1 MKIQKLFYLF
11 AIAAISLSLLN
22 GCGKKDASGNKDDK
36 KDAKKDVVINENT
49 PFHLKYEMSSD
60 AEKGSMDMYV
70 KGKNVKLEI
79 KAKDKGQDV
88 NSTMFV
94 KEGIMYMVMDVM
106 GQKMGMK
113 MDVSKDENF
122 QKDFAKLY
130 DVKDK
135 LKDYTKSGTEE
146 IIGYKC
152 DVYTKGEE
160 KIWIYQDKMALK
172 FTDGKMT
179 MTASVFEP
187 DVKLAEDFLNPPKD
201 IDFKSMDDL
210 KNMGQ

>member
-1 MKIQKLFYLF
+1 
-11 AIAAISLSLLN
+11 
-22 GCGKKDASGNKDDK
+22 
-36 KDAKKDVVINENT
+36 
-49 PFHLKYEMSSD
+49 
-60 AEKGSMDMYV
+60 
-70 KGKNVKLEI
+70 
-79 KAKDKGQDV
+79 
-88 NSTMFV
+88 
-94 KEGIMYMVMDVM
+94 
-106 GQKMGMK
+106 

-135 LKDYTKSGTEE
+135 LKDYTKGGTEE

>member
-1 MKIQKLFYLF
+1 MKIQKLMYLF
-11 AIAAISLSLLN
+11 AVVFLSFSLIA
-22 GCGKKDASGNKDDK
+22 GCEKKEATDSKDGKKEDK
-36 KDAKKDVVINENT
+36 KDVAINENT
-49 PFHLKYEMSSD
+49 PFHLKYEMASD
-60 AEKGSMDMYV
+60 VEKGSMDMYV

-88 NSTMFV
+88 NSVMYV
-94 KEGIMYMVMDVM
+94 KEGMMYMVMDMM

-135 LKDYTKSGTEE
+135 LKDYTKGGSEE

-152 DVYTKGEE
+152 DIYTKGEE

-179 MTASVFEP
+179 MTASIFEP
-187 DVKLAEDFLNPPKD
+187 NVKLADDFLDPPKD
-201 IDFKSMDDL
+201 IEFKSMDDL
-210 KNMGQ
+210 KNMGK

>member
-1 MKIQKLFYLF
+1 MKIQKMFYLLAVVVLSF
-11 AIAAISLSLLN
+11 SFIA
-22 GCGKKDASGNKDDK
+22 GCGKKDSAGNKDGKKDDK
-36 KDAKKDVVINENT
+36 KEVAINENT

-60 AEKGSMDMYV
+60 VEKGSMDMYV
-70 KGKNVKLEI
+70 KGKSVKLEI

-88 NSTMFV
+88 NSVMYV
-94 KEGIMYMVMDVM
+94 KEGMMYMVMDMM

-122 QKDFAKLY
+122 QKDFGKLY

-135 LKDYTKSGTEE
+135 LKDYTKGGTEE

-152 DVYTKGEE
+152 DVYSKGEE
-160 KIWIYQDKMALK
+160 KMWIYQDKMALK

-179 MTASVFEP
+179 MTASAFEP
-187 DVKLAEDFLNPPKD
+187 EAKVAADFFDPPKD
-201 IDFKSMDDL
+201 IEFKSMDDL